1 METIPMKNPYKFWM
15 IISLVT
21 VFAAGTLCG
30 ILIENIILEKRE
42 HNRRERRDNVRFP
55 TLETMALELELTSE
69 QQEQIREIF
78 RQNDERLR
86 SLHKDI
92 RVEFRKLRTQI
103 MDEIRGV
110 LNDTQKEKFQAMI
123 DRYHSERRKQ
133 FESRRNGPPKE
144 KKDKG
149 DQK

>member
-1 METIPMKNPYKFWM
+1 MKNPYKFWM